1 MNTRISSKLVAFAI
15 ALIMNSVLVGGV
27 TYLFNSQV
35 SQSATGISRIG
46 LS

>member
-15 ALIMNSVLVGGV
+15 ALIMNSLLMGGV
-27 TYLFNSQV
+27 NYLFGSRVAQV
-35 SQSATGISRIG
+35 TDMTHIA